1 MSDARLE
8 TTQGIPPQPGVLV
21 ADKYRLDRE
30 IGRGGMGVVF
40 AAHHETL
47 GHAVA
52 VKLLAVPPGAP
63 SNVVDRF
70 LREARIVVRL
80 RSEHVVRVYDVGALP
95 DGTHYLVMDLLEGHD
110 LMEHLRRRG
119 LLPVAETVD
128 LLVQACAGLSEA
140 HGAGVVHR
148 DVKLGNLFVTQRRD
162 GSTCLKVLDFGISKS
177 SVGIDAD
184 LDLTETAALLGSPM
198 YMAPEQIRNAKAVDH
213 RADLWALG
221 IVAYRLLTGAAPFP
235 GDTPLA
241 VCAAITAEPPSDLR
255 KARPDVPPALAAVL
269 LRCLEKSPAGR
280 PVSAAALALELAP
293 FGTSETQAVA
303 LRLAHETATPVP
315 AGLEARSA
323 EAPSQTGQS
332 RSQPAPGLAAPRRRL
347 VWGLVAVGGL
357 VAGLGLAFALGR
369 GGTTSATAQPAV
381 PDEAK
386 GKTSDKTSNKTSEK
400 ASAEAEPAGKASGG
414 STAAPSAT
422 PTPSASTTPKTSA
435 SPLDA
440 KTASSAAKP
449 TKPAAPSGKPPAW
462 GGLIDEAK

>member
-1 MSDARLE
+1 MTDARLE

-110 LMEHLRRRG
+110 LMDHLRRRG
-119 LLPVAETVD
+119 LLPVAEAVD

-140 HGAGVVHR
+140 HAEGVVHR

-221 IVAYRLLTGAAPFP
+221 VVAYRLLTGAAPFP

-269 LRCLEKSPAGR
+269 LRCLEKSPGGR
-280 PVSAAALALELAP
+280 PASAAALALELAP
-293 FGTSETQAVA
+293 FGGPETQAVA
-303 LRLAHETATPVP
+303 LRLAQETATPVP
-315 AGLEARSA
+315 AGLASRAA
-323 EAPSQTGQS
+323 EASSQTGLS
-332 RSQPAPGLAAPRRRL
+332 RSQPPATHGAPPRRRL
-347 VWGLVAVGGL
+347 VWALVAVGGL

-369 GGTTSATAQPAV
+369 GNTRTATA
-381 PDEAK
+381 
-386 GKTSDKTSNKTSEK
+386 TSEGTGNGTAGKEAEKPAAKASEVATPAPPPTPAAPTQAGTASAAK
-400 ASAEAEPAGKASGG
+400 ASASAPVDGKATAG
-414 STAAPSAT
+414 SAKVV
-422 PTPSASTTPKTSA
+422 PKA
-435 SPLDA
+435 E
-440 KTASSAAKP
+440 
-449 TKPAAPSGKPPAW
+449 KPAAPSGKPPAW